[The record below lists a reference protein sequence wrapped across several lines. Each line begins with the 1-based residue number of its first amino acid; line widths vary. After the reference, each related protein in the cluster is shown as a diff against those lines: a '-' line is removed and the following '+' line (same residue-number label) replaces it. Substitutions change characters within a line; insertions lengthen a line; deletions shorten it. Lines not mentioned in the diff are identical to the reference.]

1 MYIYIHIIYQ
11 INSILSYSI
20 YNKNELIKVELIKVE
35 LIKVEI

>member
-20 YNKNELIKVELIKVE
+20 YDIVE